1 MPVSPTDELEDQSN
15 VANLNDSNDEG
26 LDGQAGDQNSDD
38 SNSADTS
45 TAGDAEKPSL
55 LDAISSALKPEGEK
69 SSGSGDDEE
78 AKAAA
83 AAATG
88 KTEDKPAGAEEE
100 DLGEITDEELKG
112 YHSKTRR
119 RVKQLIGKAK
129 EYEGEIKTLKPVA
142 ERMAKID
149 QFVEANGLSKENMN
163 TLFGGAVKLKQSGV
177 TDDDF
182 KASVEVMVAIR
193 NDPNRAYEL
202 LLPLVESLAVITGDV
217 LSPELIEQVN
227 AGQITEEAAREIS
240 RHRAGRVITTTQ
252 QTEAEKRTQTE
263 AQQRAQTQ
271 LAQQGDAVATG
282 ITNWESAWKSRDPDY
297 AIKSSLWRDKMDAYV
312 AKVQMKQEPAPAD
325 AKAIVAIA
333 EKFKK
338 DVEATLLKLRPSR
351 KPITPT
357 PHGVGTSTGS
367 KAAPA
372 SLKEAISTALVQ
384 Q

>member
-1 MPVSPTDELEDQSN
+1 MAASPTDELDGQGSVEDINDNNDLS
-15 VANLNDSNDEG
+15 LNDPANDN
-26 LDGQAGDQNSDD
+26 QDD

-55 LDAISSALKPEGEK
+55 LDAISSALSPDGEK

-88 KTEDKPAGAEEE
+88 KSGDKPAGTGEE

-129 EYEGEIKTLKPVA
+129 EYEGEISTLKPVA

-149 QFVEANGLSKENMN
+149 KFVEDNGLSKEDMN
-163 TLFGGAVKLKQSGV
+163 TLFGGAIKLKQSGV
-177 TDDDF
+177 TNEDF
-182 KASVEVMVAIR
+182 NASVEIMTAIR

-202 LLPLVESLAVITGDV
+202 LLPLVESLATLTGDV
-217 LSPELIEQVN
+217 LSPDLIEQVN
-227 AGQITEEAAREIS
+227 NGQITEEAAREIS
-240 RHRAGRVITTTQ
+240 RYRAGRVITTVQ
-252 QTEAEKRTQTE
+252 QTEAEKRSQTE
-263 AQQRAQTQ
+263 AQQREQSQ
-271 LAQQGDAVATG
+271 RRQQGDAVATG
-282 ITNWESAWKSRDPDY
+282 ITNWESSWKSRDPDY
-297 AIKSSLWRDKMDAYV
+297 AIKSSLWRDKMDAYI
-312 AKVQMKQEPAPAD
+312 AKVAMKQEPAPTD
-325 AKAIVAIA
+325 AAAIVAVA

-338 DVEATLLKLRPSR
+338 DVEATLLKLRPS
-351 KPITPT
+351 KKAINPT

-372 SLKEAISTALVQ
+372 SLKEAIGNALVQ

>member
-1 MPVSPTDELEDQSN
+1 MAASPTDELDDQSH
-15 VANLNDSNDEG
+15 VENLNDSNDVS
-26 LDGQAGDQNSDD
+26 LTDSGDQNQDD

-55 LDAISSALKPEGEK
+55 LDAISSALNPEEEK
-69 SSGSGDDEE
+69 SSGSGDDED

-88 KTEDKPAGAEEE
+88 KSGDKPAGAEEE

-149 QFVEANGLSKENMN
+149 KFVDDNALSKEDMN
-163 TLFGGAVKLKQSGV
+163 TLFDGAVKLKQHGI
-177 TDDDF
+177 TNEDF
-182 KASVEVMVAIR
+182 NASVEVMVAIR
-193 NDPNRAYEL
+193 KDPNRAYEL
-202 LLPLVESLAVITGDV
+202 LLPVVESLASLTGDL

-227 AGQITEEAAREIS
+227 AGQITEEAARELS
-240 RHRAGRVITTTQ
+240 RARAGRVIQTTQ
-252 QTEAEKRTQTE
+252 QTEAQKRTETE
-263 AQQRAQTQ
+263 SQQREQSQ
-271 LAQQGDAVATG
+271 RAQQGDAVATG
-282 ITNWESAWKSRDPDY
+282 ITNWETAWKARDPDY
-297 AIKSSLWRDKMDAYV
+297 AIKSSLWRDKMDAYI
-312 AKVQMKQEPAPAD
+312 AKVTLKQEPIPAD

-338 DVEATLLKLRPSR
+338 DVETTLLKLRPSK

-372 SLKEAISTALVQ
+372 SLKEAIGSALNL
-384 Q
+384 